1 MKSGCLRQSR
11 IVRSSIVLSR
21 TSCRLDFPRLRNRN
35 QSHIPTRREYVLKQ
49 TAVFGCFKYRQFDR
63 QIQILLCK
71 SFRFDDLYHAVHIF
85 LADLV

>member
-35 QSHIPTRREYVLKQ
+35 QSHIPARRERLEIR
-49 TAVFGCFKYRQFDR
+49 AVFY
-63 QIQILLCK
+63 
-71 SFRFDDLYHAVHIF
+71 VHPAGS
-85 LADLV
+85 LHSSNADSVL